1 MSDFLEKIDSTTSNN
16 LKIDV
21 KGKLDESLSE
31 IFGGL
36 SISHKIEQNNTISF
50 LEGNIIDQ
58 AALIGILNTLY
69 NMRFKIISVKI
80 SEKTTV

>member
-1 MSDFLEKIDSTTSNN
+1 MSDFLEKIDFTTNNN

-21 KGKLDESLSE
+21 KGKLDKNLSE

-36 SISHKIEQNNTISF
+36 SISHKTEHNNTISF
-50 LEGNIIDQ
+50 LEGTIIDQ
-58 AALIGILNTLY
+58 AELIGILNTLY

-80 SEKTTV
+80 NEKVTA